1 MPFFY
6 RLRDVSLI
14 YGDVVVV
21 AVVAVVAVV
30 VVAAEGVAERA
41 DVQILAVPE
50 IRLVA
55 W

>member
-21 AVVAVVAVV
+21 VVVAVV

>member
-21 AVVAVVAVV
+21 AVVG
-30 VVAAEGVAERA
+30 VAAEGVAERA

>member
-21 AVVAVVAVV
+21 VVVAVV

-55 W
+55 WRQ